1 MVVDCGE
8 IHLWENDTAYR
19 KIRVVD
25 GRLAGAVLMGNRG
38 GMMAIYKA
46 IGLPV
51 AEYGDAI
58 IHPNFPWNDLTGA
71 DWDYLFY

>member
-1 MVVDCGE
+1 VVDGGE

-25 GRLAGAVLMGNRG
+25 GRLAGAVLMGNRAD
-38 GMMAIYKA
+38 MMAIYKA

-51 AEYGDAI
+51 AEYGGGI
-58 IHPNFPWNDLTGA
+58 IQPSFPWNDLTGA